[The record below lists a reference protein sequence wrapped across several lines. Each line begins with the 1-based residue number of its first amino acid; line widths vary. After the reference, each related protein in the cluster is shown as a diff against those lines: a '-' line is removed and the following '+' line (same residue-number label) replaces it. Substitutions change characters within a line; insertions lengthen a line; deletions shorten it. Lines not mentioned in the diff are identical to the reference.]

1 MQDGFLIK
9 MGPKKKDVI
18 ISVSFTSIRF
28 CRALCLALH
37 VCMAM
42 VVVPVWSANG
52 VIKKYETESR
62 RQERAVAQRMESD
75 RLHITGKP
83 DSYHQHSI
91 TVI

>member
-1 MQDGFLIK
+1 MQDEFVIK

-62 RQERAVAQRMESD
+62 RQERAV
-75 RLHITGKP
+75 IP
-83 DSYHQHSI
+83 DDQCPLFGSSATLLQQTKSPG
-91 TVI
+91 T